1 MDRCKSV
8 ITIPQFTGTCWFNA
22 LLMAL
27 LYSDGTRQY
36 LLKNLINSEL
46 FIKNRELY
54 AIIMDILKNK
64 HRKMDDND
72 TVFFNELK
80 PEKILKL
87 LHSYDKDNFYFDPDK
102 FEGHWGEYYFIRLFE
117 YFGMKKKVVY
127 LYIGDYKFTD
137 ENFTKM
143 SKSYYY
149 SPLNNKPYIE
159 VRKRRGMDGKLTD
172 DDMVDLTFPVNVKKI
187 KYTNHCFTKEPDIII
202 VTRKNAPDYTDIKN
216 LVHPPITLESDEI
229 QEVILFHDNLYK
241 IDSLLISNFNTN
253 TCTDGHQIAGVSCD
267 NKRYIYNGWIRDTKD
282 PAKSSNYL
290 DKNVP
295 CELMKY
301 DWLLNKDDFCLSPTE
316 CQLDRK
322 TAETELCFNTSKIEN
337 NTYIYVK
344 VDDDMRVLKLLRDN
358 LKKTSKNCDKE
369 LKLLKNQLDTDTSNL
384 DLFNKQLNDKK
395 KSCEEHIKEIEDR
408 IFNIETS
415 KSPNKKSEEK
425 NKQED
430 LPKKKENASK
440 KEKICKEDQVLNKL
454 TNRCVKRTGV
464 TGKKIVEEEEEGK
477 TKKESTKKESTK
489 KESTKKESTKKESTK
504 KESTK
509 KESTKKESTKKE
521 KICKEDQ
528 ILNKKTNRCVK
539 RTGLTGKLILENM
552 YYT

>member
-1 MDRCKSV
+1 
-8 ITIPQFTGTCWFNA
+8 
-22 LLMAL
+22 MAL

-72 TVFFNELK
+72 AVFFNELK

-202 VTRKNAPDYTDIKN
+202 VTRKNAPDYADIKN

-301 DWLLNKDDFCLSPTE
+301 DWLLNKEDFCLNTAN

-322 TAETELCFNTSKIEN
+322 TERDILCFNTSKINN

-369 LKLLKNQLDTDTSNL
+369 LKLLKNQLDETTDTSNL
-384 DLFNKQLNDKK
+384 DLFNKQLTDKK

-477 TKKESTKKESTK
+477 TKKEK
-489 KESTKKESTKKESTK
+489 
-504 KESTK
+504 
-509 KESTKKESTKKE
+509 TKKESTKKE